1 MVKIKVC
8 GMTNWE
14 DCRAAVGLGVDFIG
28 FVFYRKSARCV
39 APGAARAMIERL
51 DGTVKTVGVFVKI
64 PEDDIDR
71 VMDFCGL
78 DYAQVY
84 TGRTGPRRIAV
95 YAVDNCVPEVA
106 DDGFILFDSHSP
118 GFGGSGTSFDMGL
131 LADHQALGRAF
142 IAGGINEENVGQI
155 LALNPFGVD
164 FVSSI
169 EKYKGKK
176 DLSKMER
183 LVNKIRG
190 YEI

>member
-1 MVKIKVC
+1 MVNIKIC

-14 DCRAAVGLGVDFIG
+14 DCQAAVDLGVNFIG
-28 FVFYRKSARCV
+28 FVFYRKSARYV
-39 APGAARAMIERL
+39 APEAARAMIERL
-51 DGTVKTVGVFVKI
+51 DGTLKTVGVFV
-64 PEDDIDR
+64 EGSEGDIDS
-71 VMDFCGL
+71 VIKFCGL

-84 TGRTGPRRIAV
+84 TGRAGPRRIPV
-95 YAVDNCVPEVA
+95 YAVDNYVPEVA
-106 DDGFILFDSHSP
+106 DDGLILFDSCSP
-118 GFGGSGTSFDMGL
+118 GFGGSGTSFDAGL
-131 LADHQALGRAF
+131 LTNHGALGRAF
-142 IAGGINEENVGQI
+142 IAGGIREENVGDV

-176 DLSKMER
+176 DPFKMER